1 MSSKK
6 KIFKKKHTMS
16 KTLVLIISIDD
27 ENREYELKF
36 FICVHV
42 YGLLHYQLHEY
53 GVSSFFFILYENY
66 FKTKFKFFL
75 FLLIFCTRCK
85 VMLKTARVHIF

>member
-1 MSSKK
+1 
-6 KIFKKKHTMS
+6 MS

-27 ENREYELKF
+27 ENREWAQV

-53 GVSSFFFILYENY
+53 GVSSFFSQTY
-66 FKTKFKFFL
+66 KF
-75 FLLIFCTRCK
+75 
-85 VMLKTARVHIF
+85 

>member
-1 MSSKK
+1 
-6 KIFKKKHTMS
+6 MS

-27 ENREYELKF
+27 ENREWAQV

-53 GVSSFFFILYENY
+53 GVSSFSSYIWKLFNFF
-66 FKTKFKFFL
+66 FCFF
-75 FLLIFCTRCK
+75 
-85 VMLKTARVHIF
+85 